1 MKRKFLYS
9 ESKLSEVTGLS
20 RSVLKGCR
28 IKGEYRHGKGK
39 GGPVELSERAVQG
52 VLERFGIQE
61 TNLDGA
67 TLGLGRD
74 TKRALNQGDSAST
87 SMSDAIAAGAG
98 EACREILSRPAAND
112 APSAWME
119 ALPELKLLHVSQ
131 IVPNKRILRA
141 RNGTGEIYQVIVPT
155 SDQWAIGDPLRAKQS
170 EKHKGYYE
178 LVGPSPRN
186 RGDRYYRLTF
196 V

>member
-20 RSVLKGCR
+20 RTVLKGCR
-28 IKGEYRHGKGK
+28 IKGEYGHGKGK
-39 GGPVELSERAVQG
+39 GGPVELSQKAVDT
-52 VLERFGIQE
+52 VLEKFGIPD

-67 TLGLGRD
+67 TLRLGRD
-74 TKRALNQGDSAST
+74 TQPVLNQERSSPDLVDGIALAT
-87 SMSDAIAAGAG
+87 KSDGWVQV
-98 EACREILSRPAAND
+98 EPF
-112 APSAWME
+112 
-119 ALPELKLLHVSQ
+119 KLLHVSQ

-141 RNGTGEIYQVIVPT
+141 KNGTGEIYQVIVPT
-155 SDQWAIGDPLRAKQS
+155 SDQWAIGDPLRAKPS
-170 EKHKGYYE
+170 EKHKGYYQ